1 MADHGMVRRLF
12 RAENREWRNTTA
24 LWIEDMSEQRPAGWH
39 YVAKT
44 SEIEEDVPKALR
56 IGDLFIALYKIA
68 DRYYA
73 TDDICTHEFAMLS
86 EGYVDGDVI
95 ECPLH
100 QARFHIPS
108 GKVVGPPADKD
119 LRTFAV
125 QVVGEDVFVEIP
137 EE

>member
-1 MADHGMVRRLF
+1 MGG
-12 RAENREWRNTTA
+12 EIREWRDTTT
-24 LWIEDMSEQRPAGWH
+24 LWTEDMSEQSLAGWH
-39 YVAKT
+39 NVAKT
-44 SEIEEDVPKALR
+44 SEIDEDEPKAVR
-56 IGDLFIALYKIA
+56 IGDLFIALYKID
-68 DRYYA
+68 DRFYA

-108 GKVVGPPADKD
+108 GKVIGPPADED

-125 QVVGEDVFVEIP
+125 KVVGEDVFVEIL
-137 EE
+137 EQ